1 VKQAAVAHHSH
12 VGRRAGAGRKPK
24 NGFAGVGR
32 DTRAVLASRLPAHV
46 TMKVRRGL
54 PRLRSHSA
62 RFLLGEEDRAKATFA
77 DRPLAD
83 HQSREL

>member
-1 VKQAAVAHHSH
+1 
-12 VGRRAGAGRKPK
+12 
-24 NGFAGVGR
+24 
-32 DTRAVLASRLPAHV
+32 LPAHV